1 MLAAREAERM
11 TEDIALKAFGFG
23 LLSAASLPLG
33 ALAAR
38 FWSPGNR
45 VIAAMMAFGGGALL
59 AALTLDLVG
68 AALERGH
75 FYTLAA
81 GSLLGGLL
89 FVVFN
94 QALNTQGGFLRK
106 VGTTVNHLKRG
117 RSREFKRVFRRLS
130 RSPVFIALPPRQVSA
145 LIPHF
150 QRRDYADGSA
160 LIRKGE
166 PGDSLYIIDRGT
178 VEVIDEA
185 GNGHVIATL
194 GADDVVG
201 EMALVTGEA
210 RTATVRAKGAV
221 KVWALHRKPFDRLVA
236 GLPEFAQALHELA
249 RTRLSELQNRNLQV
263 PEAAER
269 WFNQASAQIDD
280 AITLPSQADVQKAA
294 AAHSAA
300 PLAIWLGI
308 LLDGIPESFVIGSSA
323 VQAHVSL
330 SLIAGLFLS
339 NFPEAFSSSLGMRE
353 QRYSHTRI
361 ITMWTSLML
370 ITGVGAWLGSR
381 FFAGAN
387 PVSFSLVEGIAA
399 GAMLTVIAETMLPEA
414 YHRGGA
420 ITGFSTLLGFLAAVF
435 FSTLE

>member
-1 MLAAREAERM
+1 M

-38 FWSPGNR
+38 YWSPGNR

-59 AALTLDLVG
+59 AALTIDLVG
-68 AALERGH
+68 VALQRGH
-75 FYTLAA
+75 FYTLA
-81 GSLLGGLL
+81 GGCLIGGLL
-89 FVVFN
+89 FVLLN

-130 RSPVFIALPPRQVSA
+130 RSPVFVALPPEQVSA

-150 QRRDYADGSA
+150 QHRVFAHDGI
-160 LIRKGE
+160 LIRQGE
-166 PGDSLYIIDRGT
+166 PGDCLYIIDQGE
-178 VEVIDEA
+178 VEVIDET
-185 GNGHVIATL
+185 GGQRVIAQL
-194 GADDVVG
+194 GRDDVVG

-210 RTATVRAKGAV
+210 RTATARAKGEV
-221 KVWALHRKPFDRLVA
+221 KAWVLPKAPFDRLA
-236 GLPEFAQALHELA
+236 QSLPGFAQALRELA
-249 RTRLSELQNRNLQV
+249 KTRISDLQSRDLLA
-263 PEAAER
+263 PEQAER
-269 WFNQASAQIDD
+269 WYKRASHQIDE
-280 AITLPSQADVQKAA
+280 AITLPSHADVQNAA
-294 AAHSAA
+294 AAHSGA

-308 LLDGIPESFVIGSSA
+308 LLDGIPESFVIGSSML
-323 VQAHVSL
+323 QAHVSL

-353 QRYSHTRI
+353 QRYSYTRI
-361 ITMWTSLML
+361 MTMWTSLML
-370 ITGVGAWLGSR
+370 ITGVGAWLGSQ
-381 FFAGAN
+381 FFAGAD
-387 PVSFSLVEGIAA
+387 PTTFSLVEGIAA

-420 ITGFSTLLGFLAAVF
+420 ITGFSTLLGFLAAIF